1 MNNPLLVEGGG
12 LLSPNVIKG
21 KKTTTKSHSRYF
33 HAVLYETGSLCK
45 ANNVKWGG
53 DTVRNLT
60 SRQSKHKGVDAVN
73 DFSFSGTAHTEH
85 THTHTRPRTHETL
98 PSHHTDADYA
108 RGLSHLGSCSRKR
121 MRHNHCLS
129 PISEE
134 NIHDDLNTLI
144 HNLI

>member
-53 DTVRNLT
+53 
-60 SRQSKHKGVDAVN
+60 
-73 DFSFSGTAHTEH
+73 EH
-85 THTHTRPRTHETL
+85 REKP
-98 PSHHTDADYA
+98 
-108 RGLSHLGSCSRKR
+108 HLQTKQAQRCRR
-121 MRHNHCLS
+121 C
-129 PISEE
+129 
-134 NIHDDLNTLI
+134 
-144 HNLI
+144 